1 MPKRRSPLLL
11 SELELAERSAAAIA
25 SSITEGL
32 ELPRSQAVLSGY
44 ACIKI
49 KSALPHGTRRFKCGL
64 IPTSPLFKV
73 LQERGAS
80 CNW

>member
-44 ACIKI
+44 N
-49 KSALPHGTRRFKCGL
+49 L
-64 IPTSPLFKV
+64 
-73 LQERGAS
+73 RGAVIFEGF
-80 CNW
+80 